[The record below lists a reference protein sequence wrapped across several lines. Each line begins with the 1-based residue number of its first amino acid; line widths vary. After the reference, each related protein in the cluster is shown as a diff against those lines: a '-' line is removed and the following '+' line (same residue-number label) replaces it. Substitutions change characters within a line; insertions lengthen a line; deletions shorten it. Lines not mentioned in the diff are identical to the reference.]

1 MIRCPKCQKEINEDA
16 PSCPSCGLSFDDAT
30 RQLDSRESQAR
41 DPGRKGSTSAP
52 SFDSI
57 DDSRFVPG
65 TILAERYRIVGLL
78 GKGGMGEVYR
88 ADDLRL
94 SQPVALKFLSRYLS
108 EDVDA
113 VKRLHSEVRIARQVS
128 HPNVCRVYDIGEID
142 GQLFLSMEFIKGEE
156 LASLLRRI
164 GRLPADKAVEIA
176 RQVCAG
182 LAAAHNRGV
191 LHREPTDSHYITTKK
206 LLAGGPSQD
215 PKKRGHHKGE
225 TF

>member
-1 MIRCPKCQKEINEDA
+1 MIHCPKCQKEIDEDA

-113 VKRLHSEVRIARQVS
+113 VKRLYSEVRIAARCRIRTSVGFTTLARSTVSFSSRWNLSREKSWLRCCDASAACRRTRQ
-128 HPNVCRVYDIGEID
+128 
-142 GQLFLSMEFIKGEE
+142 
-156 LASLLRRI
+156 
-164 GRLPADKAVEIA
+164 
-176 RQVCAG
+176 
-182 LAAAHNRGV
+182 
-191 LHREPTDSHYITTKK
+191 
-206 LLAGGPSQD
+206 
-215 PKKRGHHKGE
+215 
-225 TF
+225 